1 MPTAQDDA
9 RHASRADKGSNRVG
23 KSRVVR
29 AWTVGMASL
38 LLAGVIWVPTV
49 SATAGAAAPDLDAT
63 TLAAAL
69 QPTPPPAASVLA
81 APSDTGAWGP
91 ILDWGQQ
98 AKHMAMLSTGKVLVW
113 STGDNA
119 RVWDPT
125 NGTFKLTPF
134 TFGDL
139 HCAGQSTLADGRVVV
154 VGGQNVQTHAGTN
167 ITALFDPATET
178 WVNGASMHD
187 LRWYATST
195 TLADGKVLATSGDA
209 PDGSR
214 STDPRGL
221 QPDHEHVG
229 AADDRPTLAGPLPVH
244 VRPAQR
250 PRVRGGLRDR
260 DGLPRSFGHWP
271 LDPRADR
278 ALRDERLLGVRRPV
292 PARQDPSGRRWR
304 SVHQE
309 GDGHR
314 HERREPGLARD
325 RLDGVR
331 PPSDE
336 PDAPGRRQRDGD
348 RWHRFG

>member
-1 MPTAQDDA
+1 
-9 RHASRADKGSNRVG
+9 
-23 KSRVVR
+23 
-29 AWTVGMASL
+29 
-38 LLAGVIWVPTV
+38 
-49 SATAGAAAPDLDAT
+49 
-63 TLAAAL
+63 
-69 QPTPPPAASVLA
+69 
-81 APSDTGAWGP
+81 
-91 ILDWGQQ
+91 
-98 AKHMAMLSTGKVLVW
+98 MAMLSTGKVLVW

-221 QPDHEHVG
+221 RPGHEHLD
-229 AADDRPTLAGPLPVH
+229 AADRRPTGPASVPVH
-244 VRPAQR
+244 VRAAQR
-250 PRVRGGLRDR
+250 PRVRRRLQGVDR
-260 DGLPRSFGHWP
+260 PPQPGRHRLVDARPDRP
-271 LDPRADR
+271 VLDQ
-278 ALRDERLLGVRRPV
+278 RLLGVGGPV

-304 SVHQE
+304 PVDQDR
-309 GDGHR
+309 DGHR
-314 HERREPGLARD
+314 HERRATRRGA
-325 RLDGVR
+325 
-331 PPSDE
+331 PST
-336 PDAPGRRQRDGD
+336 
-348 RWHRFG
+348 RWPSPAVG